1 MQQAMDRDVEMRH
14 GPLRQG
20 DVRKNYSAIARAW
33 RMLNWPPQ
41 VEVED
46 GLRQV
51 WTCSMRRWEACG
63 E

>member
-51 WTCSMRRWEACG
+51 WT
-63 E
+63 